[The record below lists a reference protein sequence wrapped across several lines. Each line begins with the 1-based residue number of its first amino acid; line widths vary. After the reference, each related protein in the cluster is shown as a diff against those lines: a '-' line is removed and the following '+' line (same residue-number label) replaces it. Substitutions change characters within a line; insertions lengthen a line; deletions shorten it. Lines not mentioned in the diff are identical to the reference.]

1 MPNIRQIRNHVNAV
15 DSARTITKA
24 LQMISASRLQRVQ
37 RRRVASRDAVTG
49 ADEIAAAAIRVGDE
63 IGHPLLRA
71 GTGDLARVIV
81 LGSDRGMCGGYNSR
95 AVLAAIEAADELAR
109 IRRKCEF
116 YAIGKRVG
124 MALRERLAARA
135 AEGAPSLPMTERPG
149 LEESRMF
156 DEVAELARKLCDD
169 FIGTPLASVSLVRM
183 KLGGHGA
190 VTPVVSQLLP
200 LEPGPAIVSVYA
212 QFQPLPDVQTV
223 LEVGLPLALRMRL
236 YQAFIE
242 AALSEHT
249 ARLMA
254 MKAAT
259 TNAEDMIRDLTQE
272 MNRARQARITAE
284 LSEIVGGAD
293 AVEGVR

>member
-1 MPNIRQIRNHVNAV
+1 
-15 DSARTITKA
+15 
-24 LQMISASRLQRVQ
+24 
-37 RRRVASRDAVTG
+37 
-49 ADEIAAAAIRVGDE
+49 
-63 IGHPLLRA
+63 
-71 GTGDLARVIV
+71 
-81 LGSDRGMCGGYNSR
+81 
-95 AVLAAIEAADELAR
+95 
-109 IRRKCEF
+109 
-116 YAIGKRVG
+116 
-124 MALRERLAARA
+124 
-135 AEGAPSLPMTERPG
+135 
-149 LEESRMF
+149 
-156 DEVAELARKLCDD
+156 
-169 FIGTPLASVSLVRM
+169 
-183 KLGGHGA
+183 
-190 VTPVVSQLLP
+190 
-200 LEPGPAIVSVYA
+200 AIVSVYA